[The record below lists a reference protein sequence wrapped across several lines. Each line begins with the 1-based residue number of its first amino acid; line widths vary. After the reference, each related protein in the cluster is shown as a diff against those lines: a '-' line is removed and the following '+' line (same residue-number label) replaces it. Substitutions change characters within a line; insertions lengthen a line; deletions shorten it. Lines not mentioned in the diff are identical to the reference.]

1 MTARLLP
8 LLPLLPLLVLL
19 VLAGCGREEPPPPL
33 GEAEGGPAAELV
45 GELRAG
51 GHILVVRHTTTETAT
66 DRVEQVGDCGS
77 QRNLNAQGRRE
88 AQDLGAAM
96 RELEVPVGVVRMS
109 PLCRTRETAEL
120 AFGTSAQED
129 VDLVSPGV
137 LGTEADDLARAERL
151 RELVATP
158 PPPDTNVVLVTHTG
172 NIGDAFGLSVLE
184 GEALVFRP
192 GAGGPDGGEPPEPV
206 GQLRLE
212 DWRALAGR
220 TG

>member
-1 MTARLLP
+1 MTARVLALL
-8 LLPLLPLLVLL
+8 LLL
-19 VLAGCGREEPPPPL
+19 VLAGCGREEAPPPL
-33 GEAEGGPAAELV
+33 GEPEGGPAAELV
-45 GELRAG
+45 GELRTG
-51 GHILVVRHTTTETAT
+51 GHVLVVRHTTTESAT
-66 DRVEQVGDCGS
+66 DRVELVGDCGT

-88 AQDLGAAM
+88 AEELGAAM
-96 RELEVPVGVVRMS
+96 RALDVPVGVVRMS

-137 LGTEADDLARAERL
+137 LGTEADDRARAETL

-158 PPPDTNVVLVTHTG
+158 PPPGTNVVLVTHTG

-184 GEALVFRP
+184 GDALVFRP
-192 GAGGPDGGEPPEPV
+192 APGGPDGARAPEPV

-212 DWRALAGR
+212 DWRALTAR

>member
-1 MTARLLP
+1 MTARV
-8 LLPLLPLLVLL
+8 LPLLVLL
-19 VLAGCGREEPPPPL
+19 VLAGCGREGAPPL
-33 GEAEGGPAAELV
+33 GEGEGGAAAVLV
-45 GELRAG
+45 DELRTG
-51 GHILVVRHTTTETAT
+51 GHILVVRHTTTESTT
-66 DRVEQVGDCGS
+66 DRVERVGDCGS

-88 AQDLGAAM
+88 AQELGAAM

-137 LGTEADDLARAERL
+137 LGTEADDRARAERL

-192 GAGGPDGGEPPEPV
+192 GAGGPDGEPPERV
-206 GQLRLE
+206 GRLRLE
-212 DWRALAGR
+212 DWRALTGGAG
-220 TG
+220 